1 MSASTTKI
9 LEQADFPF
17 LSKEEFMALARM
29 SEAIGGH
36 LFQSFMNLP
45 QSDQIQT
52 IRQYMLDE
60 RSRTDGLYKQAL
72 NSVSVQNKSLK
83 LHVSNYSGSES
94 ENLIRWFTELDMSI
108 NVRGL
113 PLEEHKVAYAMSLL
127 TGRAKNWAYGCRMQ
141 DPYCFPRYDDFKKSL
156 ELAFQPPKCE
166 FRLKSQLLDTKQG
179 NRNLYEYIQ
188 EMRYLISG
196 IVQNP
201 VDQNT
206 LVSIFMKGLKAG
218 PVRNQLFRE
227 YPQSFE
233 DAVALAMQ
241 EEFSRT
247 QAIMPTNQVRKPER
261 DPYAMDCSSISTN
274 GFSQKRS
281 INNRSMD
288 KSKMACHRCGKL
300 GHFARTCL
308 ATRPGSDVK
317 SRGNGKRFSNFS
329 GKTKNVN
336 HQ

>member
-1 MSASTTKI
+1 MNAFTSMS
-9 LEQADFPF
+9 QDQQ
-17 LSKEEFMALARM
+17 LA
-29 SEAIGGH
+29 
-36 LFQSFMNLP
+36 
-45 QSDQIQT
+45 T
-52 IRQYMLDE
+52 IRQFMATE
-60 RSRTDGLYKQAL
+60 RANTNNLYKQAFATA
-72 NSVSVQNKSLK
+72 SSQSKSLK
-83 LHVSNYSGSES
+83 LSVSNYSGSES

-108 NVRGL
+108 RVRGL
-113 PLEEHKVAYAMSLL
+113 AHEEFKVAYAMSLL

-141 DPYCFPRYDDFKKSL
+141 DPSCFPSYDNFKKSL

-201 VDQNT
+201 VDENT

-227 YPQSFE
+227 YPQTFE
-233 DAVALAMQ
+233 KAVSLAMQ

-247 QAIMPTNQVRKPER
+247 QAIMPNVQVRKPER
-261 DPYAMDCSSISTN
+261 DPYAMDCSTISTG
-274 GFSQKRS
+274 GFPNKKF
-281 INNRSMD
+281 NNKPLD
-288 KSKMACHRCGKL
+288 KSKMTCHRCGKV
-300 GHFARTCL
+300 GHFARTCF
-308 ATRPGSDVK
+308 AARPGSDVK
-317 SRGNGKRFSNFS
+317 VKSNGKRFSNFNKS
-329 GKTKNVN
+329 KNGK